1 MYTLDLLELA
11 TLRDIIDDHLPDY
24 ADPDTTHS
32 QWSPEHRA
40 AAISDLATIHVPDLT
55 RTAGTATV
63 HAAMDNY
70 IRRNPATTDRDR
82 RARDRL
88 LTRRRATA
96 DDLRT
101 QALTLAH
108 TGAVNHATHLL
119 GRARR
124 QDPRAPH
131 WNADLDIIRT
141 AGQKAHQWPENRYVP
156 NGSQHDLWTLLR
168 ILHAYTEHEQTTQLL
183 LDNLIDKDRMH
194 LTEAEEHQLL
204 SYTHRYSEAAYNQAT
219 LNLQTGTTRTP
230 PHTALIYH
238 SSVATSV
245 LNKLHASWTLA
256 YTNPWSP
263 EVVRALFAVVVWSYS
278 QSDASERLSRFAAA
292 AKLADL
298 HGHI

>member
-1 MYTLDLLELA
+1 MHTLDLLELA

-24 ADPDTTHS
+24 ADLNTTHS

-40 AAISDLATIHVPDLT
+40 AAISDLATIHLPELT

-88 LTRRRATA
+88 LARRRATA

-101 QALTLAH
+101 QALALAH
-108 TGAVNHATHLL
+108 TGAANHAAHLL

-131 WNADLDIIRT
+131 WNVDLDTIRT
-141 AGQKAHQWPENRYVP
+141 AGQKTHQWPENRTVP
-156 NGSQHDLWTLLR
+156 TGSQHDLWTLLR
-168 ILHAYTEHEQTTQLL
+168 MLHEYTKHDQNIRHL
-183 LDNLIDKDRMH
+183 LDTLINDDRMY
-194 LTEAEEHQLL
+194 LTEPEEHQFV
-204 SYTHRYSEAAYNQAT
+204 SYAHQYSEAAYTQAT
-219 LNLQTGTTRTP
+219 LKFQTRTTRTP

-238 SSVATSV
+238 SSTATSL
-245 LNKLHASWTLA
+245 LNKLHAPWTLA
-256 YTNPWSP
+256 DTWCF
-263 EVVRALFAVVVWSYS
+263 EVLRALFAVIVWTYS
-278 QSDASERLSRFAAA
+278 QPDASERLSRFAAA